1 MSLAHEILE
10 SWAPNLSGVD
20 LRTGVKGRFEVEI
33 DGEAIFSKAD
43 LKRFPAPDEV
53 VRLLSPR
60 LGGPVQWRSHH
71 T

>member
-1 MSLAHEILE
+1 VSLANEILDK
-10 SWAPNLSGVD
+10 WAPNLSRVD

-33 DGEAIFSKAD
+33 DGEPIFSKAE
-43 LKRFPAPDEV
+43 LKRFPAPGEV